1 MGDLNK
7 YFQTT
12 DVSSA
17 TDLNKYMYLRG
28 IDEIAPMVK
37 EEGNPPADAGLPIV
51 TPLINMARLR
61 HSIGCVWEPACIVAV
76 DPLTNKMVPANG
88 GYPHTVTYNA
98 RDVEK
103 GVRAKD
109 QKTLV
114 AEGDTRTFPANKPL
128 GMSFDVQL
136 QNPVCQDNK
145 QLVAE
150 QGHPQVILKGFV
162 VYPIIY
168 TNADSKYDFK
178 NGDYIAPDAPT
189 AADLLENP
197 KARWGGVRVFVED
210 TDATVAEGKIKR
222 TANLIVTGKQKD
234 SLAQKVGKVISVIDF
249 TEIPRDRS
257 VYNTTYGSENMVGPE
272 TAGLLPAY
280 FLVWKANFSANTN
293 SAAGNPDKVIPNNKY
308 KCKLLYI
315 TLSDR

>member
-1 MGDLNK
+1 MSDLNK
-7 YFQTT
+7 FFTTT

-28 IDEIAPMVK
+28 VDEHSPHVK

-61 HSIGCVWEPACIVAV
+61 HSIGCVWEPATIIAI
-76 DPLTNKMVPANG
+76 DPETNKMVPANG
-88 GYPHTVTYNA
+88 GNPFTVTYGEL
-98 RDVEK
+98 DVQK

-114 AEGDTRTFPANKPL
+114 KKGDTRTFPANKPL
-128 GMSFDVQL
+128 GMSFSVQL
-136 QNPVCQDNK
+136 QNPICQDNK
-145 QLVAE
+145 QLTAE
-150 QGHPQVILKGFV
+150 QGHAQVFLKGFV

-168 TNADSKYDFK
+168 TTADSKYDFR
-178 NGDYIAPDAPT
+178 NGDYIAPDSPT
-189 AADLLENP
+189 TDDFIENP
-197 KARWGGVRVFVED
+197 KAKCGGVRVFVED
-210 TDATVAEGKIKR
+210 TDAGVAVGKIKR

-249 TEIPRDRS
+249 TEVPRDRS
-257 VYNTTYGSENMVGPE
+257 LLNTTYGSENMVGPE

-280 FLVWKANFSANTN
+280 YLIWKENFSPNPN
-293 SAAGNPDKVIPNNKY
+293 SASGNPDKVVPNDKY